1 MELEVPIL
9 PLAMKR
15 ESRGNIALRGTSG
28 EAGVEFPPEAL
39 TEGATLKIE
48 ISPTL
53 AASLGESIGALVDYP
68 YGCVEQTMSRFL
80 PAVYVRNLL
89 GSGRFSLEKDV
100 ADKLPK
106 VLDDGLK
113 RLYDFQ
119 HGDGGWGWWKEDP
132 SDPYMTAYVVY
143 GLTLAQKS
151 GVKVNQEVLDRAVNA
166 LQELAKKASVGSLP
180 YVYRSLT
187 LSTRTDPSMEKKI
200 EAAWRQLQ
208 PSERVYYVDALLN
221 IGQRERADKFLA
233 DLKGHVIH
241 EGSAAYLQD
250 DDALSWWY
258 SWRWSG
264 STVETT
270 AILLETVLA
279 ANPADPLAPSLAEFL
294 VRKRSGRWWNT
305 TRGTAIVVK
314 ALSDYVAAT
323 GESDASYQAG
333 LMLNG
338 RELERI
344 AVEKGKIIKGRTSLS
359 VPSAAL
365 QRGTNR
371 LQLVKS
377 AQAGALYLT
386 AMLDYLVPPELASQ
400 SRGLAIERK
409 VYRVKARKE
418 GKEWRLEYLPLQ
430 PGENLSPGD
439 DIEVRLVVDN
449 KDDMNFVIIED
460 RLPAGFEVRETKSD
474 LRFVGHSDYWNWYVH
489 SERHDERMAFFL
501 DNLPKG
507 RHEFRYVMYP
517 ELEGNVLAL
526 PASVWP
532 MYVPSLK
539 SESKPWE
546 VKVVK

>member
-1 MELEVPIL
+1 
-9 PLAMKR
+9 
-15 ESRGNIALRGTSG
+15 
-28 EAGVEFPPEAL
+28 
-39 TEGATLKIE
+39 
-48 ISPTL
+48 
-53 AASLGESIGALVDYP
+53 VDFP

-106 VLDDGLK
+106 VLDEGLK

-119 HGDGGWGWWKEDP
+119 HEDGGWGWWKEDP

-143 GLTLAQKS
+143 GLALAQKS
-151 GVKVNQEVLDRAVNA
+151 GVKVNREVMDRGVNA
-166 LQELAKKASVGSLP
+166 LQELAKKAPVSSLP
-180 YVYRSLT
+180 YVYRTLT
-187 LSTRTDPSMEKKI
+187 LSAKTDSSVEKKI

-208 PSERVYYVDALLN
+208 PSERIYYVNALMN
-221 IGQRERADKFLA
+221 SGQRERANKLLA
-233 DLKGHVIH
+233 DLKGQVKR

-250 DDALSWWY
+250 EDAVSWWY

-270 AILLETVLA
+270 AMLLETVLA
-279 ANPADPLAPSLAEFL
+279 ADPADPLAPSLAEFL

-305 TRGTAIVVK
+305 TRGTVVVVK
-314 ALSDYVAAT
+314 ALADYVAAT
-323 GESDASYQAG
+323 GESDASYTAR

-344 AVEKGKIIKGRTSLS
+344 AVEKGKIVKGSASLV
-359 VPSAAL
+359 VPYAGL

-377 AQAGALYLT
+377 APEGALYLT
-386 AMLDYLVPPELASQ
+386 AVLDYLVPPELASQ
-400 SRGLAIERK
+400 SPGISIERK
-409 VYRVKARKE
+409 LYRIKARKE
-418 GKEWRLEYLPLQ
+418 GKEWRMEYIPLQ
-430 PGENLSPGD
+430 PGEYLSPGD
-439 DIEVRLVVDN
+439 DIEVRLIVDN

-474 LRFVGHSDYWNWYVH
+474 LRFVGHNDYWDWYVH

-501 DNLPKG
+501 DNLQKG

-539 SESKPWE
+539 SESKPWQ
-546 VKVVK
+546 VNVVR